1 MSEVEQLKKEI
12 LELRKQLRV
21 QNQILQVERENLI
34 RLFDNSAGFVAF
46 MQGPTHI
53 YTYVNPAHKKIVKA
67 DFTGKS
73 ILEAAPQAKKLHAIL
88 KQVYETGEPFIH
100 QKQEVTIT
108 GNTHF
113 MNANYVASRDE
124 QGRINGVIAW
134 GIDIS
139 EQINANDALKAE
151 RSLRE
156 KFVLALTHDLRTP
169 LTSMKL
175 VAQMLG
181 RQVDDPNYVAKS
193 SERMVKSINHSER
206 MILNLL
212 DANRIQIGE
221 KLPHKADECFFDQIV
236 EEAVNDIALVHGDL
250 FDFQNKAGMIK
261 GLLDSTAMRR
271 VTENLLENAVKY
283 GTVGSKITITLSLVK
298 EKIELSVHNTGFPIS
313 IEDQKRVFIP
323 YERTESA
330 RDSDQRGWGIGLAL
344 VKAIV
349 ESHDG
354 SIELQ
359 SSEEKGTTFTVR
371 IPHKLV

>member
-1 MSEVEQLKKEI
+1 MSEVEQLRKEI
-12 LELRKQLRV
+12 EVLREQLRI
-21 QNQILQVERENLI
+21 QNEILQVERQNLI
-34 RLFDNSAGFVAF
+34 RLFDNSSGFVAF
-46 MQGPTHI
+46 MQGPEFV

-67 DFTGKS
+67 DFTGRS
-73 ILEAAPQAKKLHAIL
+73 ILEAAPQAKNLHSIL
-88 KQVYETGEPFIH
+88 RKVYETGEPFIH
-100 QKQEVTIT
+100 HKQQVTIS
-108 GNTHF
+108 GVSHY

-124 QGRINGVIAW
+124 KGDIIGIIAW

-139 EQINANDALKAE
+139 EQVNANDALKAE

-181 RQVDDPNYVAKS
+181 RQVDDPQYVAKS

-221 KLPHKADECFFDQIV
+221 KLPHKVDECLFDQIV
-236 EEAVNDIALVHGDL
+236 EEALTEIATVHGDR
-250 FDFQNKAGMIK
+250 FDFQKKSGSIK

-271 VTENLLENAVKY
+271 VVENLIENAVKY
-283 GTVGSKITITLSLVK
+283 SFVGSKITVTLKLENDV
-298 EKIELSVHNTGFPIS
+298 IEFSVHNDGFPIS
-313 IEDQKRVFIP
+313 TEDQKRVFIP

-354 SIELQ
+354 SIHLN
-359 SSEEKGTTFTVR
+359 SSEKDGTTFFVR
-371 IPHKLV
+371 VPHRV